1 MVFEPAAVERSFA
14 FDAAHAAELRERW
27 LGLLE
32 RAVWADL
39 KSSKIGAVPRLRK
52 RLLEVG
58 ENLRS
63 FLSDRTWIPHPRER
77 VKGAMAASL
86 NLRDALLNLER
97 AAKLLDG
104 GADLPAFEPDLLA
117 FRKRLLELME
127 AHERQWGDM
136 LEAQYAAED
145 EDEEPD

>member
-1 MVFEPAAVERSFA
+1 MVFEPEAVERSFT
-14 FDAAHAAELRERW
+14 FDPARSDDLRERW
-27 LGLLE
+27 ISLLD

-104 GADLPAFEPDLLA
+104 GGDLPAFEPDLLE

-127 AHERQWGDM
+127 QHEQQWGDM
-136 LEAQYAAED
+136 LEAQYSAED
-145 EDEEPD
+145 DEPD